1 MSLCA
6 TEFIYSGQFH
16 KHFSGI
22 LTIASAFVDGKLGG
36 KCNGC
41 AAMSSVFVCHCRFLH
56 SNVVVST
63 SLKKK
68 KQKKTM
74 ATAQKKTPKTHK
86 KNVNSCCCCWWWWW
100 RRRWSK
106 CKKNT
111 AKQYKTKQNRCRVS
125 KWKTQPFESAAFRP
139 MENNNIH

>member
-1 MSLCA
+1 MSSRA
-6 TEFIYSGQFH
+6 TKFIYSGQFH
-16 KHFSGI
+16 KHLSGI
-22 LTIASAFVDGKLGG
+22 LTIASAFIDGKLGG

-56 SNVVVST
+56 SNFVVST

-68 KQKKTM
+68 KKNNGNSAEKNAKNTQEKRKLMLLLLMMMMVATAMKQMQKK
-74 ATAQKKTPKTHK
+74 
-86 KNVNSCCCCWWWWW
+86 
-100 RRRWSK
+100 
-106 CKKNT
+106 T

-125 KWKTQPFESAAFRP
+125 KRKTQPFESAAFRP